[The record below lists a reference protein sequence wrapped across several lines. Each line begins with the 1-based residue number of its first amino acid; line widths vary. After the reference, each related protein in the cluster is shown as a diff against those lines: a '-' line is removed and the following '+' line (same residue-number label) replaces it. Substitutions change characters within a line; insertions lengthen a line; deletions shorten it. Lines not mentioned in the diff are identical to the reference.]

1 MSFLDNEPEEK
12 SLEQIQAE
20 EEASFEFIMNE
31 MMDDHIEELEAK
43 EAGITLPETNPE
55 PVPED

>member
-1 MSFLDNEPEEK
+1 MSFLADEPEEK

-20 EEASFEFIMNE
+20 EDATFQFIMDE
-31 MMDDHIEELEAK
+31 MIDDHREELEAK
-43 EAGITLPETNPE
+43 EAGITLPETKPE